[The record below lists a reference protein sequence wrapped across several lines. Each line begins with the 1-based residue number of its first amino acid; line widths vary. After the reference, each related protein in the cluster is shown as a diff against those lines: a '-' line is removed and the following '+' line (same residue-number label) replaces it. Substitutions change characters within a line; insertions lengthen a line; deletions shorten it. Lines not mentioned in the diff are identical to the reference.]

1 MLAADYHLLESG
13 LTMNFPINLP
23 TDPENELRDAL
34 PLSETGDAPMDRW
47 AMFLG
52 QTAPIGWTEI
62 EPFFARGQVIHVGS
76 SLDLVEVAVA
86 VAEDDKS
93 RVADWMSSGDF
104 GLLATETARHWVSD
118 TADLWGVVVTPWV
131 LIQDRSLSDAPV
143 V

>member
-1 MLAADYHLLESG
+1 MLAADYHLLENG
-13 LTMNFPINLP
+13 LTMNLPMNLP
-23 TDPENELRDAL
+23 RDPENE
-34 PLSETGDAPMDRW
+34 PCDAPMDRW

-52 QTAPIGWTEI
+52 QTAPIGWTEM

-131 LIQDRSLSDAPV
+131 LIQDRSPSDAPV

>member
-1 MLAADYHLLESG
+1 M
-13 LTMNFPINLP
+13 NLP
-23 TDPENELRDAL
+23 MDPENEPCDAS
-34 PLSETGDAPMDRW
+34 PLSETGDESMDRW

-52 QTAPIGWTEI
+52 QTAPIGWAEI

-93 RVADWMSSGDF
+93 RVVDWMRSGDF
-104 GLLATETARHWVSD
+104 GLLATDIARHWVSD
-118 TADLWGVVVTPWV
+118 SADLWGVVVTPWV
-131 LIQDRSLSDAPV
+131 LVQDRSQSDAPV

>member
-1 MLAADYHLLESG
+1 
-13 LTMNFPINLP
+13 MNLPINLP
-23 TDPENELRDAL
+23 RDPENE
-34 PLSETGDAPMDRW
+34 PCDAPKDRW

-52 QTAPIGWTEI
+52 QTAPIGWAQI

-93 RVADWMSSGDF
+93 RVADWMSAGVF
-104 GLLATETARHWVSD
+104 GLLPTEIARHWVSD

-131 LIQDRSLSDAPV
+131 LVQDRSPSDKPAA
-143 V
+143 